1 MLQQVCIL
9 DDDVGSKLS
18 DEIGGKV
25 SIERL
30 SREAKG
36 VGDLPILQCLLKV
49 IGSSTIIDIDNG
61 TACKEEQPVVWCSKL
76 PGIGQMISAD
86 NLVKELHG
94 CVSNT
99 DDRD

>member
-1 MLQQVCIL
+1 MLRQVCIL
-9 DDDVGSKLS
+9 DDDAGSELS

-49 IGSSTIIDIDNG
+49 IRSSTIIDNG
-61 TACKEEQPVVWCSKL
+61 TTCEEEQPVVRCSKL
-76 PGIGQMISAD
+76 HGIGQMISAD
-86 NLVKELHG
+86 DLVEELHG
-94 CVSNT
+94 CVSDM

>member
-1 MLQQVCIL
+1 MLRQVCIL
-9 DDDVGSKLS
+9 DDDAGSKLS

-49 IGSSTIIDIDNG
+49 IRSSTIIDNC
-61 TACKEEQPVVWCSKL
+61 TTCKEEQPVVRCSKL
-76 PGIGQMISAD
+76 CGIGQMISAD
-86 NLVKELHG
+86 NLVEELHG
-94 CVSNT
+94 CVSET

>member
-1 MLQQVCIL
+1 M
-9 DDDVGSKLS
+9 
-18 DEIGGKV
+18 

-49 IGSSTIIDIDNG
+49 IRSSTVIDNG
-61 TACKEEQPVVWCSKL
+61 TTCEEEQPVVWCSKL
-76 PGIGQMISAD
+76 RGIGQMISAD
-86 NLVKELHG
+86 NLVEELHG
-94 CVSNT
+94 CVSET

>member
-1 MLQQVCIL
+1 MLGAVCIL
-9 DDDVGSKLS
+9 HDDAGSELS

-25 SIERL
+25 SVERL

-49 IGSSTIIDIDNG
+49 IRRGTVIDNG
-61 TACKEEQPVVWCSKL
+61 TTCEEQQPVVWCSKL
-76 PGIGQMISAD
+76 RGIGQMISAD
-86 NLVKELHG
+86 NLVEELHG
-94 CVSNT
+94 CVSET

>member
-1 MLQQVCIL
+1 MLRQVCIL
-9 DDDVGSKLS
+9 DDDAGSKLS

-25 SIERL
+25 GIERL

-49 IGSSTIIDIDNG
+49 IGSGTIIDNG

-86 NLVKELHG
+86 DLVKELVHR
-94 CVSNT
+94 CVSDT
-99 DDRD
+99 GDRDY